1 MKKIFTFILVLMSL
15 AIPSIAMAAAN
26 NVITYTSTT
35 GTTVAVET
43 TGWGVTLISN
53 TYTGGV
59 GTITFSGAITNIA
72 EEAFDGCDNLKSV
85 VLPSTVTSIGKSAFD
100 DCESLM
106 EIQVDA
112 YDPPTVGKNAFRAV
126 PEGCNVYVP
135 CGRVASY
142 KAAAGWKN
150 FDYIQEPPSP
160 YILKL
165 LVKEPERGIAE
176 IVQHNACGTKI
187 KAVSNYGYHFLKWDD
202 SNTDSVRSLTP
213 SHNLTLTASF
223 GKNKYTIT
231 TDLNNAAAGTVSGG
245 KTVEYLDTVN
255 VKADPNFGW
264 RFTNW
269 EDGNTD
275 NPRIVVV
282 ERDSLFKAIFVPK
295 SIVLKTVNQDV
306 CDGSV
311 YVDPY
316 TSVSHTI
323 DSSDPSSLTWKDS
336 VRTATEDI
344 VYTFVINPTV
354 APAMLTL
361 AQLETI
367 GAVPTLVPGTF
378 PNTTASVTA
387 ILNHYKTADTKSLA
401 DVTSASWS
409 MDKVA
414 CGATEHTM
422 VLTVVCGCTTMVETF
437 TFPVVST
444 TETRNVIAEA
454 CESYFWSQTS
464 ETYTTTGVYRDTVP
478 SKAGCDSIYYVL
490 DLKIWQPAYTLVKD
504 TICEGDYYNGV
515 QYFAS
520 TTLSNTLATSH
531 GCDSVVEVK
540 LTVWPKDT
548 ITTSATICYGDTYEW
563 HGASYSTPG
572 TYTFDTLTVHG
583 CNSHRVLNL
592 SVLPEVKDSVIN
604 KTLCEG
610 AGSFTWNGTTYTLP
624 GTYVDT
630 IFTKNASLCDSLV
643 ILNLTILPKVPETF
657 VDTTVCYGETFVWT
671 IDGATYTL
679 TGTQNKSV
687 TLSSVNG
694 CDSVVTLRL
703 VQLPEVVT
711 TPESATICAGETYT
725 WNGAAYTASG
735 TYTMTLA
742 DVNGCDS
749 IATLNLT
756 VLPAN
761 PELVTID
768 TICAGESYVWVDGVS
783 YTVTTS
789 KSITVTGAN
798 GCPQKHVLN
807 LTVLPAVKPTVVK
820 DTICA
825 DSTYLWSVGS
835 NTYSYSVGGTY
846 VDTLQDVNGC
856 DSVVVLE
863 LTQLA
868 PIAETFV
875 DTTVCYG
882 ESFVWTI
889 NGATYTLT
897 GTQNMSVTLSS
908 VNGCDSVVTLRLV
921 ELPEV
926 VTVPESATICAGETY
941 IWNGAAYTLAGTYT
955 MTLADVN
962 GCDSIA
968 TLNLTVL
975 PANPEVVTIDT
986 ICAGE
991 SYVWVDGVSYT
1002 VTTSKSITVTGA
1014 NGCPEKQTLNLTVL
1028 PVIKPTI
1035 QKDTICTGES
1045 YDWTVGSNIY
1055 TYSVGG
1061 TYADTLI
1068 TPQGCDSVVV
1078 LELTQLAPIAETF
1091 VDTTVCYG
1099 ESFVWTI
1106 DGATYT
1112 LTGTQNMS
1120 VTLSSV
1126 NNCDSVVT
1134 LRLVEL
1140 PEVVTVPESATI
1152 CAGETYIWN
1161 GAAYTSAG
1169 THTMTLSDVN
1179 GCDSI
1184 ATLNLSMLPANPVTV
1199 DNATICVGE
1208 TYIWTADGKPYTSAI
1223 DTTITLADVNGCD
1236 SVVNLKLTV
1245 FPAVPESITYDTIC
1259 AGDTLIWQG
1268 NIYTKSVTN
1277 EIVTLT
1283 SVNGCDSVLKLNLHV
1298 LPPVAD
1304 TTEYVTICYADAPY
1318 VWPLNGKA
1326 YMASQLDSTKVPVGT
1341 CERMVYLNL
1350 TVLPEVLPT
1359 LEEVTICAGDTFV
1372 WSANGQKYF
1381 EDKIVTETL
1390 VDVNGCD
1397 SVVKLDLTVLPMI
1410 PVTTNID
1417 TICEG
1422 DAYTWTAN
1430 GEVYTASIDTTITV
1444 PSVNGCD
1451 SVVNLKLT
1459 VWPEIPET
1467 IITATMCYGETYTWP
1482 ENGVTYTKSAT
1493 ASVTYT
1499 TAHGCDSVIT
1509 LNLIMLPKLA
1519 ETHDTVYL
1527 CYGESYTWPAN
1538 GTTYSVGGTYVDTL
1552 LDVNGCD
1559 SVVILNLIA
1568 LPEIPETIITETFCY
1583 GSSYTWPVTGTS
1595 YTTDYMETVY
1605 LTSVHGC
1612 DSVVTLDLTMLP
1624 ANAETVV
1631 NQAICAGDYYEWALT
1646 PGIKYTEAT
1655 DTSVIL
1661 SDVHGCDS
1669 IVRLHVSVHPVDTTW
1684 TVATICAGETF
1695 AWEGATYATNTTITK
1710 VLESAITHCDSVVA
1724 LNLTVLPAID
1734 TTQLYEYICA
1744 GKTTYWRGE
1753 AFNADTTV
1761 YVTEISALGCD
1772 SVVAWNLHVWPAN
1785 LETEVHE
1792 TICAGDSFVW
1802 NVNGQVYY
1810 DAVIASETLQDIH
1823 GCDSVVT
1830 LFLTKTTPVIVEVN
1844 EIACDSLVW
1853 NGMTYTTT
1861 GDYTYTTTGSNGC
1874 DSTTI
1879 LHLTINSSARVSV
1892 PITAC
1897 DAYAWVNTG
1906 ETYTASGIYYDTLTC
1921 LNGCDSIVEL
1931 HLTIN
1936 HSTTSTE
1943 DTTICYGETY
1953 TWHGVVYATDTIV
1966 SDTLLNAV
1974 GCDSIITMHLTILP
1988 EMLQD
1993 SIDLSVCPSAL
2004 PYTWYDQVLNAAGEY
2019 KYREQFAGT
2028 TCDSVEHVLNFVVLP
2043 TDTTIVTDT
2052 LCQGSVYEWNLT
2064 GLKYTETTDTSV
2076 VLSNVNGCDSVV
2088 RLQLYFQEPLETLTY
2103 DTLCAGDTL
2112 TWEGEKYYYST
2123 GAVELIELSK
2133 TYTSVLTGCDSI
2145 VKLNL
2150 TMLAPIDTTWVYD
2163 YVCAG
2168 GSYTKNGVT
2177 YTSDTIIYTTEHSI
2191 ATGCDSI
2198 VAWNFHVRPAVD
2210 TTVVYD
2216 SICIGDTLLWNG
2228 VKYADK
2234 GTYMVTIP
2242 DSYGCDST
2250 VIMHLTINYPVE
2262 AEVTETACDSITWN
2276 GITYTT
2282 SGDYTYVTTGSN
2294 GCDST
2299 TILHLTV
2306 NYSAHTDLYETAC
2319 DSYTWINTGDTYT
2332 ASGIYYDTLTC
2343 VNGCDS
2349 VVALNLTI
2357 NNTTSSILDV
2367 MTCNGESYLWHD
2379 SIYTTSTVDT
2389 VILTNAMGCDS
2400 LAILHLTVMPEMQYD
2415 SISLAVCPSEL
2426 PYAWY
2431 NQVLNDA
2438 GEYKYREQFAGTTC
2452 DSVEHVLNFVVLP
2465 IATSQDTIVA
2475 CDSLVWN
2482 GISYTVGGDYN
2493 FVTTGSNGC
2502 DSIAYL
2508 HLIVNYTT
2516 TSTDSVIICY
2526 GEGYEW
2532 NDSIYTAAGEH
2543 MITLTNAAG
2552 CDSVAYLHL
2561 TIMPE
2566 MLFDSIS
2573 LAVCPSELPY
2583 VWNGQSLTA
2592 TGEYTH
2598 REQFVGFT
2606 CDSIEHVLDF
2616 VVLPIA
2622 TSQDT
2627 IEACDSYTWNDS
2639 IYTVSGDYNFVTT
2652 GSNGCDSVAMLHL
2665 IIHNSVQTDLYVTE
2679 CDSYTWENTGETFTT
2694 SGIYYDMQKTIY
2706 GCDSVIVLNLTINY
2720 STVGTPEEVTI
2731 CYGETYVWNDSIYT
2745 ASGEYEVTL
2754 VNAVGCDSTAY
2765 LHLTI
2770 LPEMEYVYEDT
2781 YVCPMELPYSW
2792 YGQELTTTGE
2802 YRAREQF
2809 SGTACDS
2816 VEHVLNFVVYEMT
2829 LPTTLTSP
2837 RAVCGNPVDV
2847 VEATGEIEAHIMSN
2861 PYYAPYLSLTW
2872 YVNNGGVWEVLTSDI
2887 VTGDMSDVVLK
2898 YVISTVCGDI
2908 ESEEMVIPVEMPN
2921 PENDVEMDN
2930 MTALSKYNGRIF
2942 LFHLQEFETKFGWR
2956 PRPDQVTWYKVV
2968 GAVDVYGEVGDDIV
2982 VGTGHNYNLPDGENI
2997 VGSYYAL
3004 VEQTEVDVNGCTG
3017 VYRTTILTS
3026 GVIGAAPRL
3035 VPNVVRP
3042 DESMTLKNLNPN
3054 QIHEIRVYSTTGELM
3069 ETYTT
3074 EKVSEFILNA
3084 NHTQGYYL
3092 VDVINENEKVTLRY
3106 LVK

>member
-15 AIPSIAMAAAN
+15 AIPSIAMAAAT

-59 GTITFSGAITNIA
+59 GTITFSSAITNIA
-72 EEAFDGCDNLKSV
+72 EEAFDGCDDLKSV

-150 FDYIQEPPSP
+150 FNYIQEPPSP

-165 LVKEPERGIAE
+165 LVKEPERGVAE

-311 YVDPY
+311 YVDSY
-316 TSVSHTI
+316 TGVSHTI

-409 MDKVA
+409 MEKVA

-422 VLTVVCGCTTMVETF
+422 VLTVDCGCTTMVETF

-444 TETRNVIAEA
+444 TETRNETTEA
-454 CESYFWSQTS
+454 CESYFWPQTS
-464 ETYTTTGVYRDTVP
+464 EIYTTTGVYRDTVP
-478 SKAGCDSIYYVL
+478 SKAGGCDSIYYVL
-490 DLKIWQPAYTLVKD
+490 DLKIWQPAYKLVKD

-520 TTLSNTLATSH
+520 TTLSDTLATSH

-563 HGASYSTPG
+563 HGTPYSTPG
-572 TYTFDTLTVHG
+572 TYIFDTLTVHG

-604 KTLCEG
+604 QTLCEG

-703 VQLPEVVT
+703 V
-711 TPESATICAGETYT
+711 
-725 WNGAAYTASG
+725 
-735 TYTMTLA
+735 
-742 DVNGCDS
+742 
-749 IATLNLT
+749 
-756 VLPAN
+756 
-761 PELVTID
+761 
-768 TICAGESYVWVDGVS
+768 
-783 YTVTTS
+783 
-789 KSITVTGAN
+789 
-798 GCPQKHVLN
+798 
-807 LTVLPAVKPTVVK
+807 
-820 DTICA
+820 
-825 DSTYLWSVGS
+825 
-835 NTYSYSVGGTY
+835 
-846 VDTLQDVNGC
+846 
-856 DSVVVLE
+856 
-863 LTQLA
+863 
-868 PIAETFV
+868 
-875 DTTVCYG
+875 
-882 ESFVWTI
+882 
-889 NGATYTLT
+889 
-897 GTQNMSVTLSS
+897 
-908 VNGCDSVVTLRLV
+908 

-941 IWNGAAYTLAGTYT
+941 IWNGAPYTLAGTYSV
-955 MTLADVN
+955 TLQDVN
-962 GCDSIA
+962 GCDS
-968 TLNLTVL
+968 V
-975 PANPEVVTIDT
+975 
-986 ICAGE
+986 
-991 SYVWVDGVSYT
+991 
-1002 VTTSKSITVTGA
+1002 
-1014 NGCPEKQTLNLTVL
+1014 
-1028 PVIKPTI
+1028 
-1035 QKDTICTGES
+1035 
-1045 YDWTVGSNIY
+1045 
-1055 TYSVGG
+1055 
-1061 TYADTLI
+1061 
-1068 TPQGCDSVVV
+1068 
-1078 LELTQLAPIAETF
+1078 
-1091 VDTTVCYG
+1091 
-1099 ESFVWTI
+1099 
-1106 DGATYT
+1106 
-1112 LTGTQNMS
+1112 
-1120 VTLSSV
+1120 
-1126 NNCDSVVT
+1126 
-1134 LRLVEL
+1134 
-1140 PEVVTVPESATI
+1140 
-1152 CAGETYIWN
+1152 
-1161 GAAYTSAG
+1161 
-1169 THTMTLSDVN
+1169 
-1179 GCDSI
+1179 

-1208 TYIWTADGKPYTSAI
+1208 TYIWSADGKPYTSAI
-1223 DTTITLADVNGCD
+1223 DTTITLVDVNGCD

-1298 LPPVAD
+1298 WPAVAD

-1318 VWPLNGKA
+1318 VWPWNGRA
-1326 YMASQLDSTKVPVGT
+1326 YTASQVDSVEVPSGT
-1341 CERMVYLNL
+1341 CERMVYLDL

-1444 PSVNGCD
+1444 LSVNGCD

-1509 LNLIMLPKLA
+1509 LNLTMLPKLA
-1519 ETHDTVYL
+1519 ETRDTVHL

-1538 GTTYSVGGTYVDTL
+1538 GATHVATATDTAIL
-1552 LDVNGCD
+1552 QDIHGCD
-1559 SVVILNLIA
+1559 SVVILEVIA
-1568 LPEIPETIITETFCY
+1568 LPAIPETIIKDTFCY
-1583 GSSYTWPVTGTS
+1583 GSSYTSPVTGTT
-1595 YTTDYMETVY
+1595 YTTDYMETVH

-1631 NQAICAGDYYEWALT
+1631 NQAICAGDYYEWPLT

-1661 SDVHGCDS
+1661 LDVHGCDS

-1734 TTQLYEYICA
+1734 TTQLHEYICA
-1744 GKTTYWRGE
+1744 GKTSYWRGE

-1761 YVTEISALGCD
+1761 YVTETSALGCD

-1792 TICAGDSFVW
+1792 TVCAGDSFVW

-1810 DAVIASETLQDIH
+1810 DAVIVSETLQDIH

-1966 SDTLLNAV
+1966 SDTLVNAA

-2004 PYTWYDQVLNAAGEY
+2004 PYAWYDQVLNAAGEY
-2019 KYREQFAGT
+2019 KYREQFTGT

-2088 RLQLYFQEPLETLTY
+2088 RLQLYFQAPLETLTY

-2168 GSYTKNGVT
+2168 GSYIKNGVK
-2177 YTSDTIIYTTEHSI
+2177 YTSDTILYTTETSVL
-2191 ATGCDSI
+2191 TGCDSI
-2198 VAWNFHVRPAVD
+2198 VAWNFQVRPAVD

-2276 GITYTT
+2276 GVTYTT

-2299 TILHLTV
+2299 TIMHLTV

-2332 ASGIYYDTLTC
+2332 ASGIYYDTLLC

-2367 MTCNGESYLWHD
+2367 MTCNGEPYLWHD

-2389 VILTNAMGCDS
+2389 VILTNAVGCDS
-2400 LAILHLTVMPEMQYD
+2400 LAILHLTIMPKMQYD
-2415 SISLAVCPSEL
+2415 STSLSVCPSEL

-2431 NQVLNDA
+2431 DQVLNDA

-2482 GISYTVGGDYN
+2482 GITYTTGGDYSYT
-2493 FVTTGSNGC
+2493 TTGSNGC

-2665 IIHNSVQTDLYVTE
+2665 IIHNSVQTELYVTE

-2720 STVGTPEEVTI
+2720 STEGTPEEVTI

-2745 ASGEYEVTL
+2745 ASGEYEAHL

-2770 LPEMEYVYEDT
+2770 LPEMEYVSEDT

>member
-43 TGWGVTLISN
+43 TGWGVTMISH

-59 GTITFSGAITNIA
+59 GTIRFNGDITNIA

-112 YDPPTVGKNAFRAV
+112 YYPPTVGKNAFRAV

-150 FDYIQEPPSP
+150 FNYIQEPPSP

-165 LVKEPERGIAE
+165 LVKEPERGVAE

-306 CDGSV
+306 CDGGV
-311 YVDPY
+311 YFDTY
-316 TSVSHTI
+316 TGVSHTI

-367 GAVPTLVPGTF
+367 GAIPTLVPGMF

-409 MDKVA
+409 MEKVA

-444 TETRNVIAEA
+444 TETRNETKEA
-454 CESYFWSQTS
+454 CESYFWPQTS

-563 HGASYSTPG
+563 HGASYSIPG

-610 AGSFTWNGTTYTLP
+610 AGSFIWNGTTYTLP

-630 IFTKNASLCDSLV
+630 IFTKNASLCDSLI
-643 ILNLTILPKVPETF
+643 ILNLTILPKVVGTPEKVTICF
-657 VDTTVCYGETFVWT
+657 GETYEWNGT
-671 IDGATYTL
+671 TYTATGVYPVTL
-679 TGTQNKSV
+679 TGS
-687 TLSSVNG
+687 NG
-694 CDSVVTLRL
+694 CDSTATLDL
-703 VQLPEVVT
+703 TVLPEVVT
-711 TPESATICAGETYT
+711 VPENATICAGETYIWHGT
-725 WNGAAYTASG
+725 AYTASG
-735 TYTMTLA
+735 TYTMTL
-742 DVNGCDS
+742 S
-749 IATLNLT
+749 
-756 VLPAN
+756 
-761 PELVTID
+761 
-768 TICAGESYVWVDGVS
+768 
-783 YTVTTS
+783 
-789 KSITVTGAN
+789 
-798 GCPQKHVLN
+798 
-807 LTVLPAVKPTVVK
+807 
-820 DTICA
+820 
-825 DSTYLWSVGS
+825 
-835 NTYSYSVGGTY
+835 
-846 VDTLQDVNGC
+846 
-856 DSVVVLE
+856 
-863 LTQLA
+863 
-868 PIAETFV
+868 
-875 DTTVCYG
+875 
-882 ESFVWTI
+882 
-889 NGATYTLT
+889 
-897 GTQNMSVTLSS
+897 
-908 VNGCDSVVTLRLV
+908 
-921 ELPEV
+921 
-926 VTVPESATICAGETY
+926 
-941 IWNGAAYTLAGTYT
+941 
-955 MTLADVN
+955 DVN

-1106 DGATYT
+1106 NGATYT

-1126 NNCDSVVT
+1126 NGCDSVVT
-1134 LRLVEL
+1134 LRLVQL

-1152 CAGETYIWN
+1152 CAGETYTWN

-1169 THTMTLSDVN
+1169 TYTMTLSDVN
-1179 GCDSI
+1179 GCDSV

-1493 ASVTYT
+1493 ASVTHT

-1538 GTTYSVGGTYVDTL
+1538 GTTYSVGGTYVETL

-1595 YTTDYMETVY
+1595 YTTDYMETVH

-1624 ANAETVV
+1624 ANVETVV
-1631 NQAICAGDYYEWALT
+1631 NQAICAGDYYEWELT

-1669 IVRLHVSVHPVDTTW
+1669 IVRLQLSVYPVDTTW

-1744 GKTTYWRGE
+1744 GETTYLRGE

-1761 YVTEISALGCD
+1761 YVTETSALGCD

-1810 DAVIASETLQDIH
+1810 NAVIASETLKDIH
-1823 GCDSVVT
+1823 DCDSVVT

-1892 PITAC
+1892 PIIAC

-1921 LNGCDSIVEL
+1921 LNSCDSIVEL

-1943 DTTICYGETY
+1943 DTTICYGESY

-1966 SDTLLNAV
+1966 SDTLVNAV

-2004 PYTWYDQVLNAAGEY
+2004 PYAWYDQVLNVAGEY

-2052 LCQGSVYEWNLT
+2052 LCKGSIYEWNLT

-2112 TWEGEKYYYST
+2112 TWEGEKYYYSS

-2133 TYTSVLTGCDSI
+2133 TYTSALTGCDSI

-2177 YTSDTIIYTTEHSI
+2177 YTSDTIIYTTEHSL

-2216 SICIGDTLLWNG
+2216 SICIGDTLVWNG

-2276 GITYTT
+2276 GVTYTS

-2332 ASGIYYDTLTC
+2332 ASGIYYDTLLC

-2357 NNTTSSILDV
+2357 NNTTSSIVDV
-2367 MTCNGESYLWHD
+2367 MTCNGEPYLWHD

-2415 SISLAVCPSEL
+2415 SISLAVCPSAL
-2426 PYAWY
+2426 PYTWY
-2431 NQVLNDA
+2431 DQVLNDA

-2482 GISYTVGGDYN
+2482 GITYTAGGDYSYT
-2493 FVTTGSNGC
+2493 TTGSNGC

-2526 GEGYEW
+2526 GEGYTW
-2532 NDSIYTAAGEH
+2532 NDSTYTAAGEH
-2543 MITLTNAAG
+2543 MITLTNSTG

-2694 SGIYYDMQKTIY
+2694 SGVYYDMQKTVH

-2809 SGTACDS
+2809 TGTSCDS

-2921 PENDVEMDN
+2921 PENDVKMDN
-2930 MTALSKYNGRIF
+2930 MDALSKYNGRIF
-2942 LFHLQEFETKFGWR
+2942 LFHLQSFETKFGWR

-2968 GAVDVYGEVGDDIV
+2968 GEVDIYGELGDDIV

>member
-1 MKKIFTFILVLMSL
+1 MKKIFTFVLVLMAL
-15 AIPSIAMAAAN
+15 VIPSVAMAAAT

-43 TGWGVTLISN
+43 TGWTGVTFISN

-72 EEAFDGCDNLKSV
+72 EEAFDGRDDLKSI
-85 VLPSTVTSIGKSAFD
+85 VLPSSVTSIGRSAFD

-112 YDPPTVGKNAFRAV
+112 YYPPTVGKNAFRAV

-142 KAAAGWKN
+142 QAAAGWKN

-165 LVKEPERGIAE
+165 LVKEPERGVAE
-176 IVQHNACGTKI
+176 IVQHNACGTEI
-187 KAVSNYGYHFLKWDD
+187 KASSNYGYHFLKWDD
-202 SNTDSVRSLTP
+202 NNTDSVRSLTP
-213 SHNLTLTASF
+213 SYNLTLTASF
-223 GKNKYTIT
+223 GKNTYTIT
-231 TDLNNAAAGTVSGG
+231 TDLNNPGAGTVSGG
-245 KTVEYLDTVN
+245 QTVEYLDTVTVSAN
-255 VKADPNFGW
+255 ANFGW
-264 RFTNW
+264 KFAHW

-275 NPRIVVV
+275 NPRTVVV

-295 SIVLKTVNQDV
+295 SIVLKTVNQDW

-316 TSVSHTI
+316 TSVSHPI
-323 DSSDPSSLTWKDS
+323 DSSDPSSLTWQDS

-387 ILNHYKTADTKSLA
+387 ILNHYKTADTKSLD

-409 MDKVA
+409 MEKVA

-422 VLTVVCGCTTMVETF
+422 VLTVVCGCATMVETF

-454 CESYFWSQTS
+454 CESYFWPQTS

-563 HGASYSTPG
+563 HGTSYSTTG

-610 AGSFTWNGTTYTLP
+610 EGSFIWNGTTYTLP

-643 ILNLTILPKVPETF
+643 ILNLTILPKLPETF
-657 VDTTVCYGETFVWT
+657 VDTTVCHGESFVWT

-687 TLSSVNG
+687 
-694 CDSVVTLRL
+694 
-703 VQLPEVVT
+703 
-711 TPESATICAGETYT
+711 
-725 WNGAAYTASG
+725 
-735 TYTMTLA
+735 
-742 DVNGCDS
+742 
-749 IATLNLT
+749 
-756 VLPAN
+756 
-761 PELVTID
+761 
-768 TICAGESYVWVDGVS
+768 
-783 YTVTTS
+783 
-789 KSITVTGAN
+789 
-798 GCPQKHVLN
+798 H
-807 LTVLPAVKPTVVK
+807 
-820 DTICA
+820 
-825 DSTYLWSVGS
+825 
-835 NTYSYSVGGTY
+835 
-846 VDTLQDVNGC
+846 
-856 DSVVVLE
+856 
-863 LTQLA
+863 
-868 PIAETFV
+868 
-875 DTTVCYG
+875 
-882 ESFVWTI
+882 
-889 NGATYTLT
+889 
-897 GTQNMSVTLSS
+897 LSS

-941 IWNGAAYTLAGTYT
+941 IWNGAPYTASDTYNV
-955 MTLADVN
+955 TLSDVN
-962 GCDSIA
+962 GCDSVA

-975 PANPEVVTIDT
+975 PAVADSIANVT

-991 SYVWVDGVSYT
+991 SYLWVDGNSYT
-1002 VTTSKSITVTGA
+1002 GTTMGKVTTLPDA
-1014 NGCPEKQTLNLTVL
+1014 NGCPQKHVLNLTVL
-1028 PVIKPTI
+1028 PTVKPTVV
-1035 QKDTICTGES
+1035 KDTICADST
-1045 YDWTVGSNIY
+1045 YLWIVGSNAY
-1055 TYSVGG
+1055 SYSVGG
-1061 TYADTLI
+1061 TYVDTL
-1068 TPQGCDSVVV
+1068 QDVNGCDSVVV

-1091 VDTTVCYG
+1091 VDDTVCYG
-1099 ESFVWTI
+1099 ETYTWTI
-1106 DGATYT
+1106 NGTTYT
-1112 LTGTQNMS
+1112 LTGTQNKS
-1120 VTLSSV
+1120 VHLPSV
-1126 NNCDSVVT
+1126 NGCDSVVT

-1152 CAGETYIWN
+1152 CTGETYIWH
-1161 GAAYTSAG
+1161 GDTCTASG
-1169 THTMTLSDVN
+1169 TYNVTLADVN
-1179 GCDSI
+1179 GCDSV
-1184 ATLNLSMLPANPVTV
+1184 ATLNLSVLPANPLTV

-1208 TYIWTADGKPYTSAI
+1208 TYIWSADGKPYTSAI

-1245 FPAVPESITYDTIC
+1245 FPAVPESITSDTIC

-1277 EIVTLT
+1277 ETVHLT
-1283 SVNGCDSVLKLNLHV
+1283 SVNGCDSVVKLNLHV

-1326 YMASQLDSTKVPVGT
+1326 YMASQVDSVEVPAGT
-1341 CERMVYLNL
+1341 CKRMVYLDL

-1381 EDKIVTETL
+1381 EGKIVTDTL
-1390 VDVNGCD
+1390 QDVNGCD

-1430 GEVYTASIDTTITV
+1430 GEVYTASIDTTITLT
-1444 PSVNGCD
+1444 SINGCD

-1467 IITATMCYGETYTWP
+1467 IITDTMCYGETYTWS
-1482 ENGVTYTKSAT
+1482 ENGFTYNKSAT
-1493 ASVTYT
+1493 ASVTYK

-1509 LNLIMLPKLA
+1509 LNLTMLPKLA
-1519 ETHDTVYL
+1519 ETRDTVHL
-1527 CYGESYTWPAN
+1527 CYGENYIWPAN
-1538 GTTYSVGGTYVDTL
+1538 GATYGATATDTAIL
-1552 LDVNGCD
+1552 QDIHGCD
-1559 SVVILNLIA
+1559 SVVILEVIA
-1568 LPEIPETIITETFCY
+1568 LPAIPETIIKDTFCH
-1583 GSSYTWPVTGTS
+1583 GESYTWPVTGTT
-1595 YTTDYMETVY
+1595 YTTDYIETVH

-1631 NQAICAGDYYEWALT
+1631 NYTICAGDYYEWGLT

-1669 IVRLHVSVHPVDTTW
+1669 IVRLQLSVYPVDTTW

-1695 AWEGATYATNTTITK
+1695 AWEGATYSTTTNTTK
-1710 VLESAITHCDSVVA
+1710 VLQTAITHCDSVVA

-1734 TTQLYEYICA
+1734 TTQLYEDICA

-1761 YVTEISALGCD
+1761 YVTETSVQGCD

-1792 TICAGDSFVW
+1792 TVCAGDSFVW
-1802 NVNGQVYY
+1802 NVNGEVYY
-1810 DAVIASETLQDIH
+1810 HAVTASETLQDIH

-1830 LFLTKTTPVIVEVN
+1830 LFLTKTTPVFVEVN

-1853 NGMTYTTT
+1853 NGNTYDTT

-1879 LHLTINSSARVSV
+1879 MHLTINSSARVSV

-1897 DAYAWVNTG
+1897 DTYTWAGNI
-1906 ETYTASGIYYDTLTC
+1906 YTASGIYYDTLQC
-1921 LNGCDSIVEL
+1921 MNGCDSIVEL

-1936 HSTTSTE
+1936 HSTQSTE

-1953 TWHGVVYATDTIV
+1953 TWHGIVYATDTIV
-1966 SDTLLNAV
+1966 TDTLVNAV
-1974 GCDSIITMHLTILP
+1974 GCDSIVTMHLTILP
-1988 EMLQD
+1988 EMWQE
-1993 SIDLSVCPSAL
+1993 SKDLSVCPSEL
-2004 PYTWYDQVLNAAGEY
+2004 PYSWYGQALTTTGEY
-2019 KYREQFAGT
+2019 RAREQFSGT
-2028 TCDSVEHVLNFVVLP
+2028 ACDSVEHVLNFVVLP

-2052 LCQGSVYEWNLT
+2052 LCKGGVYEWNLT

-2150 TMLAPIDTTWVYD
+2150 TMLAPLDTTWVYD

-2168 GSYTKNGVT
+2168 GSYIKNGVK
-2177 YTSDTIIYTTEHSI
+2177 YTSDTILYTTETSVL
-2191 ATGCDSI
+2191 TGCDSI

-2216 SICIGDTLLWNG
+2216 SICIGDTLVWNG

-2234 GTYMVTIP
+2234 GTYMATIP

-2276 GITYTT
+2276 GVTYTT
-2282 SGDYTYVTTGSN
+2282 SGNYSYVTPGSN

-2306 NYSAHTDLYETAC
+2306 NYSAHTDIYETAC
-2319 DSYTWINTGDTYT
+2319 DSYKWINTDDTYT

-2357 NNTTSSILDV
+2357 NNTTSSIQDV
-2367 MTCNGESYLWHD
+2367 MTCNGEPYLWHD

-2389 VILTNAMGCDS
+2389 VILTNAVGCDS
-2400 LAILHLTVMPEMQYD
+2400 LAILHLTIMPKMQYD
-2415 SISLAVCPSEL
+2415 SISLPVCPSEL
-2426 PYAWY
+2426 PYTWY
-2431 NQVLNDA
+2431 DQVLNDA

-2475 CDSLVWN
+2475 CDSYMWN
-2482 GISYTVGGDYN
+2482 DSIYTVSGDYSYT
-2493 FVTTGSNGC
+2493 TTGSNGC

-2516 TSTDSVIICY
+2516 TSTDSVTICY
-2526 GEGYEW
+2526 GEVYTW
-2532 NDSIYTAAGEH
+2532 NDSTYAVAGEH

-2561 TIMPE
+2561 TIMPK
-2566 MLFDSIS
+2566 MQYDSIS
-2573 LAVCPSELPY
+2573 LPVCPSELPY
-2583 VWNGQSLTA
+2583 VWYGQSLTA
-2592 TGEYTH
+2592 TGEYTY
-2598 REQFVGFT
+2598 REPFAGFT

-2627 IEACDSYTWNDS
+2627 IEACDSYIWNDS
-2639 IYTVSGDYNFVTT
+2639 IYTVSGDYSFVTT

-2665 IIHNSVQTDLYVTE
+2665 IVHNSVQTDLYVTE

-2694 SGIYYDMQKTIY
+2694 SGVYYDMQKTIY

-2792 YGQELTTTGE
+2792 YGQALTTTGE

-2837 RAVCGNPVDV
+2837 RAVCGNPVNVD
-2847 VEATGEIEAHIMSN
+2847 EANAEIEAYITSN
-2861 PYYAPYLSLTW
+2861 PYYAPYFSLIW
-2872 YVNNGGVWEVLTSDI
+2872 YVNNDGVWEVLTTDI

-2908 ESEEMVIPVEMPN
+2908 ESEEMVIPVEMPT
-2921 PENDVEMDN
+2921 PENDVKMDN
-2930 MTALSKYNGRIF
+2930 MDAVSKYNGRIF
-2942 LFHLQEFETKFGWR
+2942 LFHLQAFETKFGWR

-2968 GAVDVYGEVGDDIV
+2968 GEVDIYGELGDDIV
-2982 VGTGHNYNLPDGENI
+2982 VGTGHSYNLPDGENI

-3004 VEQTEVDVNGCTG
+3004 VEQTEVDVDGCTG

-3035 VPNVVRP
+3035 VPNVVRA
-3042 DESMTLKNLNPN
+3042 DESMILKNLNPN

>member
-35 GTTVAVET
+35 GKKVEVPT
-43 TGWGVTLISN
+43 SGWTGVTLISN

-59 GTITFSGAITNIA
+59 GTITFSGTITNIA
-72 EEAFDGCDNLKSV
+72 EEAFDGCDTLKSI
-85 VLPSTVTSIGKSAFD
+85 VLPSSVTSIGRSAFD

-112 YDPPTVGKNAFRAV
+112 YFPPTVGKNAFRAV

-135 CGRVASY
+135 CGRVADY

-150 FDYIQEPPSP
+150 FDYIQEAPSP

-165 LVKEPERGIAE
+165 LVKEPERGVAE
-176 IVQHNACGTKI
+176 IVQHNACGTEI
-187 KAVSNYGYHFLKWDD
+187 KASSNYGYHFLKWDD
-202 SNTDSVRSLTP
+202 NNTDSVRSLTP
-213 SHNLTLTASF
+213 SYNLTLTASF

-231 TDLNNAAAGTVSGG
+231 TDLNNPGAGTVSGG
-245 KTVEYLDTVN
+245 QTVEYLDTVTL
-255 VKADPNFGW
+255 KADPNFGW

-282 ERDSLFKAIFVPK
+282 ERDLLFKAIFVPK
-295 SIVLKTVNQDV
+295 NIVLKTVNQDV
-306 CDGSV
+306 CDGGE
-311 YVDPY
+311 YLDTY
-316 TSVSHTI
+316 TGVLHTI
-323 DSSDPSSLTWKDS
+323 DSSDPSSLTWQDS

-361 AQLETI
+361 AQLKTI

-422 VLTVVCGCTTMVETF
+422 VLTVVCGCATMVETF

-444 TETRNVIAEA
+444 TETRNETTEA
-454 CESYFWSQTS
+454 CESYFWPQTS

-504 TICEGDYYNGV
+504 TICEGDYYNDV

-563 HGASYSTPG
+563 HGASYSTTG

-610 AGSFTWNGTTYTLP
+610 EGSFTWNGTTYTLP

-657 VDTTVCYGETFVWT
+657 VDTTVCYGESFVWT

-679 TGTQNKSV
+679 SGTKNKSV

-703 VQLPEVVT
+703 VELPEVATV
-711 TPESATICAGETYT
+711 PESATICAGETYI
-725 WNGAAYTASG
+725 WNGAAYTASS
-735 TYTMTLA
+735 TYNVTLA

-756 VLPAN
+756 VLPAVADSIAN
-761 PELVTID
+761 V
-768 TICAGESYVWVDGVS
+768 TICAGESYLWVDGNS
-783 YTVTTS
+783 YTVTTMG
-789 KSITVTGAN
+789 KVTTLPDAN

-825 DSTYLWSVGS
+825 DSTYLWFVGS

-846 VDTLQDVNGC
+846 ADTLQDVNGC

-875 DTTVCYG
+875 DDTVCYG
-882 ESFVWTI
+882 ETYTWII
-889 NGATYTLT
+889 NGTTYTLT
-897 GTQNMSVTLSS
+897 GTQEMSVTLSS

-926 VTVPESATICAGETY
+926 VTTPESATICTGETY
-941 IWNGAAYTLAGTYT
+941 TWNGAAYTSTGTYT
-955 MTLADVN
+955 MTLSDVN
-962 GCDSIA
+962 GCDSVA

-1035 QKDTICTGES
+1035 QKDTICAGEP
-1045 YDWTVGSNIY
+1045 YVWTVGSHTY

-1106 DGATYT
+1106 NGATYT

-1120 VTLSSV
+1120 VTLNSV

-1152 CAGETYIWN
+1152 CTGETYTWN
-1161 GAAYTSAG
+1161 GTAYATSG
-1169 THTMTLSDVN
+1169 TYTVTLSDVN
-1179 GCDSI
+1179 GCDSV
-1184 ATLNLSMLPANPVTV
+1184 ATLNLTVLPANPVTV

-1223 DTTITLADVNGCD
+1223 DTTITLVDVNGCD

-1268 NIYTKSVTN
+1268 KIYTKSVTN
-1277 EIVTLT
+1277 ETVTLT

-1304 TTEYVTICYADAPY
+1304 TTEYMTICHGDIY
-1318 VWPLNGKA
+1318 VWPLNSKA
-1326 YMASQLDSTKVPVGT
+1326 YTTSQIDSVKELTAQG
-1341 CERMVYLNL
+1341 CERIVYLDL

-1397 SVVKLDLTVLPMI
+1397 SVVKLDLTVLPII
-1410 PVTTNID
+1410 PITTTID
-1417 TICEG
+1417 TICAG
-1422 DAYTWTAN
+1422 DAYTWAAN
-1430 GEVYTASIDTTITV
+1430 GEVYTSSIDTTITLT
-1444 PSVNGCD
+1444 SINGCD

-1459 VWPEIPET
+1459 ILPEISET
-1467 IITATMCYGETYTWP
+1467 IITETTCYGETYTWP

-1493 ASVTYT
+1493 ASVKYI

-1509 LNLIMLPKLA
+1509 LNLTVLPKLA
-1519 ETHDTVYL
+1519 ETRDTVYL
-1527 CYGESYTWPAN
+1527 CYGESYTWPEN
-1538 GTTYSVGGTYVDTL
+1538 GLTYTTAATDTAVL
-1552 LDVNGCD
+1552 RDLNGCD
-1559 SVVILNLIA
+1559 SVIILTLIA
-1568 LPEIPETIITETFCY
+1568 LPEIPETIIKETFCY
-1583 GSSYTWPVTGTS
+1583 GESYTWPVTGTT
-1595 YTTDYMETVY
+1595 YTTDYLESVT
-1605 LTSVHGC
+1605 LTSVKGC
-1612 DSVVTLDLTMLP
+1612 DSIVTLDLTMLP
-1624 ANAETVV
+1624 AIAETVEK
-1631 NQAICAGDYYEWALT
+1631 D
-1646 PGIKYTEAT
+1646 
-1655 DTSVIL
+1655 
-1661 SDVHGCDS
+1661 
-1669 IVRLHVSVHPVDTTW
+1669 
-1684 TVATICAGETF
+1684 
-1695 AWEGATYATNTTITK
+1695 
-1710 VLESAITHCDSVVA
+1710 
-1724 LNLTVLPAID
+1724 
-1734 TTQLYEYICA
+1734 
-1744 GKTTYWRGE
+1744 
-1753 AFNADTTV
+1753 
-1761 YVTEISALGCD
+1761 
-1772 SVVAWNLHVWPAN
+1772 
-1785 LETEVHE
+1785 
-1792 TICAGDSFVW
+1792 TICAGD
-1802 NVNGQVYY
+1802 VYTW
-1810 DAVIASETLQDIH
+1810 DL
-1823 GCDSVVT
+1823 
-1830 LFLTKTTPVIVEVN
+1830 
-1844 EIACDSLVW
+1844 
-1853 NGMTYTTT
+1853 T
-1861 GDYTYTTTGSNGC
+1861 GDRFTT
-1874 DSTTI
+1874 
-1879 LHLTINSSARVSV
+1879 
-1892 PITAC
+1892 
-1897 DAYAWVNTG
+1897 
-1906 ETYTASGIYYDTLTC
+1906 
-1921 LNGCDSIVEL
+1921 
-1931 HLTIN
+1931 
-1936 HSTTSTE
+1936 
-1943 DTTICYGETY
+1943 
-1953 TWHGVVYATDTIV
+1953 
-1966 SDTLLNAV
+1966 
-1974 GCDSIITMHLTILP
+1974 
-1988 EMLQD
+1988 
-1993 SIDLSVCPSAL
+1993 
-2004 PYTWYDQVLNAAGEY
+2004 
-2019 KYREQFAGT
+2019 
-2028 TCDSVEHVLNFVVLP
+2028 
-2043 TDTTIVTDT
+2043 
-2052 LCQGSVYEWNLT
+2052 
-2064 GLKYTETTDTSV
+2064 TTDTSV
-2076 VLSNVNGCDSVV
+2076 VLTSVNGCDSIVA
-2088 RLQLYFQEPLETLTY
+2088 LQLYVRSV
-2103 DTLCAGDTL
+2103 DTTWTKATICAGDTL
-2112 TWEGEKYYYST
+2112 TWEGEKFYYT
-2123 GAVELIELSK
+2123 AGDTKIIDLSK
-2133 TYTSVLTGCDSI
+2133 SYTSFLTNCDS
-2145 VKLNL
+2145 VVQLNL
-2150 TMLAPIDTTWVYD
+2150 TILAPIDTTWVYD
-2163 YVCAG
+2163 YICSG
-2168 GSYTKNGVT
+2168 ESFIKNGV
-2177 YTSDTIIYTTEHSI
+2177 SFNADTTLYTTKTSI
-2191 ATGCDSI
+2191 NGCDSVI
-2198 VAWNFHVRPAVD
+2198 AWNLHVWPAVD

-2216 SICIGDTLLWNG
+2216 SICIGDTLSWHGNN
-2228 VKYADK
+2228 YAEP
-2234 GTYMVTIP
+2234 GTYQATIQ
-2242 DSYGCDST
+2242 DIHGCDST
-2250 VIMHLTINYPVE
+2250 VIMHLNVNYPVTVE
-2262 AEVTETACDSITWN
+2262 LSDTVCDSITWN
-2276 GITYTT
+2276 GALYTAT
-2282 SGDYTYVTTGSN
+2282 GDYSFTTTGSN

-2306 NYSAHTDLYETAC
+2306 NYSAHTDLFESAC

-2332 ASGIYYDTLTC
+2332 ASGIYYKTLTC

-2389 VILTNAMGCDS
+2389 VILTNAVGCDS
-2400 LAILHLTVMPEMQYD
+2400 LAILHLTIMPKMQYD

-2431 NQVLNDA
+2431 GQTLTAA
-2438 GEYKYREQFAGTTC
+2438 GEYKHREQFASFAC

-2465 IATSQDTIVA
+2465 TTTSHDTIVT
-2475 CDSLVWN
+2475 CDSLTWN
-2482 GISYTVGGDYN
+2482 GITYTISGDYC
-2493 FVTTGSNGC
+2493 FTTTGSNGC
-2502 DSIAYL
+2502 DSVANL

-2516 TSTDSVIICY
+2516 TSLDSMTICY
-2526 GEGYEW
+2526 GDTYTW
-2532 NDSIYTAAGEH
+2532 NDSIYDATGEYVH
-2543 MITLTNAAG
+2543 ILTNAAG
-2552 CDSVAYLHL
+2552 CDSIATLHL
-2561 TIMPE
+2561 TILPE
-2566 MLFDSIS
+2566 MLQDSTNVI
-2573 LAVCPSELPY
+2573 VCPSELPY
-2583 VWNGQSLTA
+2583 LWNGQELITS
-2592 TGEYTH
+2592 GEYKH
-2598 REQFVGFT
+2598 REQFASFA
-2606 CDSIEHVLDF
+2606 CDSIEHVLNLE
-2616 VVLPIA
+2616 VLPIV
-2622 TSQDT
+2622 TSHDT
-2627 IEACDSYTWNDS
+2627 IVTCDNLTWNG
-2639 IYTVSGDYNFVTT
+2639 ITYTASGDYTFTTT
-2652 GSNGCDSVAMLHL
+2652 GSNGCDSVANLHL
-2665 IIHNSVQTDLYVTE
+2665 IVHNSALTNLYETA
-2679 CDSYTWENTGETFTT
+2679 CDSFVWENTGETYLT
-2694 SGIYYDMQKTIY
+2694 SGAYYDTLTTVN
-2706 GCDSVIVLNLTINY
+2706 GCDSVVVLNLTVNF
-2720 STVGTPEEVTI
+2720 STVGLPEVVTL
-2731 CYGETYVWNDSIYT
+2731 CYGETYDWNGVTYDQ
-2745 ASGEYEVTL
+2745 SGEYAVTL
-2754 VNAVGCDSTAY
+2754 TNAAGCDSTAY

-2770 LPEMEYVYEDT
+2770 LPEMEYDYQDI
-2781 YVCPMELPYSW
+2781 YACPSELPYRW
-2792 YGQELTTTGE
+2792 YGHALTVSGE
-2802 YRAREQF
+2802 YRVREQF
-2809 SGTACDS
+2809 AGTSCDS
-2816 VEHVLNFVVYEMT
+2816 VEHVLNFVVYDMS
-2829 LPTTLTSP
+2829 LPTTVTTP
-2837 RAVCGNPVDV
+2837 IAVCGNSVDV
-2847 VEATGEIEAHIMSN
+2847 TIPTAEIEAYIASIAD
-2861 PYYAPYLSLTW
+2861 YAPAATVTW
-2872 YVNNGGVWEVLTSDI
+2872 FVNKSGIWEALTSEI
-2887 VTGDMSDVVLK
+2887 VTGNMNEIVLK
-2898 YVISTVCGDI
+2898 YVISTTCGDL
-2908 ESEEMVIPVEMPN
+2908 ESEVMIAPVEMPT
-2921 PENDVEMDN
+2921 PENDLEMDN
-2930 MTALSKYNGRIF
+2930 MEVLSKYNNRIF
-2942 LFHLQEFETKFGWR
+2942 LFHLKAFETKFGWR
-2956 PRPDQVTWYKVV
+2956 PRPEQVTWFKVV
-2968 GAVDVYGEVGDDIV
+2968 GEVDVYGEFGDDEV
-2982 VGTGHNYNLPDGENI
+2982 VGTGHSYNLPDGENI

-3004 VEQTEVDVNGCTG
+3004 IEQTEVDLDGCTG
-3017 VYRTTILTS
+3017 IYRTQIVTSNIL
-3026 GVIGAAPRL
+3026 GVAPRL
-3035 VPNVVRP
+3035 VPNVVHP
-3042 DESMTLKNLNPN
+3042 SEAMTLQNLDPN
-3054 QIHEIRVYSTTGELM
+3054 AINEIRVYSTTGELIAI
-3069 ETYTT
+3069 YTA
-3074 EKVSEFILNA
+3074 EKVNQFILQA

-3092 VDVINENEKVTLRY
+3092 VDVINENEKITLRY

>member
-15 AIPSIAMAAAN
+15 AIPSIAMAAAT

-35 GTTVAVET
+35 GTKVAVET
-43 TGWGVTLISN
+43 TGWGVTLISH

-112 YDPPTVGKNAFRAV
+112 YYPPTVGKNAFRAV

-142 KAAAGWKN
+142 QAAPGWEN
-150 FDYIQEPPSP
+150 FKYIQEPLSP

-165 LVKEPERGIAE
+165 LVKEPERGVTK
-176 IVQHNACGTKI
+176 IVQHNACGTEI

-231 TDLNNAAAGTVSGG
+231 TDLNNPGAGTVSGG
-245 KTVEYLDTVN
+245 KTVEYLDTVTL
-255 VKADPNFGW
+255 KADPNFGW

-311 YVDPY
+311 YVDSY
-316 TSVSHTI
+316 TGVSHTI

-367 GAVPTLVPGTF
+367 DAVPTLVPGTF

-387 ILNHYKTADTKSLA
+387 ILNHYKTFDTKSLA

-454 CESYFWSQTS
+454 CESYFWPQTS

-520 TTLSNTLATSH
+520 TKLSNTLATSH

-563 HGASYSTPG
+563 HGASYSTTG

-610 AGSFTWNGTTYTLP
+610 AGSFIWNGTTYTLP

-643 ILNLTILPKVPETF
+643 ILNLTILPKVVGTPEKVTICF
-657 VDTTVCYGETFVWT
+657 GETYEWNGT
-671 IDGATYTL
+671 TYTATGAYPVTL
-679 TGTQNKSV
+679 TGS
-687 TLSSVNG
+687 NG
-694 CDSVVTLRL
+694 CDSTATLDL
-703 VQLPEVVT
+703 TVLPEVVT
-711 TPESATICAGETYT
+711 VPENATICAGETYIWHGT
-725 WNGAAYTASG
+725 AYTASG
-735 TYTMTLA
+735 TYTMTL
-742 DVNGCDS
+742 S
-749 IATLNLT
+749 
-756 VLPAN
+756 
-761 PELVTID
+761 
-768 TICAGESYVWVDGVS
+768 
-783 YTVTTS
+783 
-789 KSITVTGAN
+789 
-798 GCPQKHVLN
+798 
-807 LTVLPAVKPTVVK
+807 
-820 DTICA
+820 
-825 DSTYLWSVGS
+825 
-835 NTYSYSVGGTY
+835 
-846 VDTLQDVNGC
+846 
-856 DSVVVLE
+856 
-863 LTQLA
+863 
-868 PIAETFV
+868 
-875 DTTVCYG
+875 
-882 ESFVWTI
+882 
-889 NGATYTLT
+889 
-897 GTQNMSVTLSS
+897 
-908 VNGCDSVVTLRLV
+908 
-921 ELPEV
+921 
-926 VTVPESATICAGETY
+926 
-941 IWNGAAYTLAGTYT
+941 
-955 MTLADVN
+955 DVN

-1028 PVIKPTI
+1028 PAIKPTI
-1035 QKDTICTGES
+1035 QKDTICADST
-1045 YDWTVGSNIY
+1045 YLWFVGSNTY
-1055 TYSVGG
+1055 SYSVGG
-1061 TYADTLI
+1061 TYVETLI

-1112 LTGTQNMS
+1112 LPGNTHKS
-1120 VTLSSV
+1120 VHLSSV
-1126 NNCDSVVT
+1126 NGCDSVVT

-1161 GAAYTSAG
+1161 GAAYTLAG
-1169 THTMTLSDVN
+1169 TYTMTLSDVN
-1179 GCDSI
+1179 GCDSV

-1223 DTTITLADVNGCD
+1223 DTTITLVDVNGCD

-1538 GTTYSVGGTYVDTL
+1538 GTTYSVGGTYVETL

-1595 YTTDYMETVY
+1595 YTTDYMETVH

-1624 ANAETVV
+1624 ANVETVV
-1631 NQAICAGDYYEWALT
+1631 NQAICAGDYYEWELT

-1669 IVRLHVSVHPVDTTW
+1669 IVRLQLSVYPVDTTW

-1744 GKTTYWRGE
+1744 GETTYWRGE

-1761 YVTEISALGCD
+1761 YVTETSALGCD

-1810 DAVIASETLQDIH
+1810 NAVIASETLKDIH
-1823 GCDSVVT
+1823 DCDSVVT

-1853 NGMTYTTT
+1853 NGMTYITT

-1892 PITAC
+1892 PIIAC

-1943 DTTICYGETY
+1943 DTTICYGESY

-1966 SDTLLNAV
+1966 SDTLVNAA

-2004 PYTWYDQVLNAAGEY
+2004 PYAWYDQVLNAAGEY
-2019 KYREQFAGT
+2019 KYREQFTGT
-2028 TCDSVEHVLNFVVLP
+2028 TCDSVEHVLNFMIWP

-2052 LCQGSVYEWNLT
+2052 LCKGSIYEWNLT

-2168 GSYTKNGVT
+2168 GSYTKNAVT

-2198 VAWNFHVRPAVD
+2198 VAWNFQVRPAVD

-2216 SICIGDTLLWNG
+2216 SICIGDTLVWNG

-2250 VIMHLTINYPVE
+2250 VIMHLTINSPVE

-2282 SGDYTYVTTGSN
+2282 SGDYTFVTTGSN

-2299 TILHLTV
+2299 TIMHLTV

-2431 NQVLNDA
+2431 DQVLNDA

-2482 GISYTVGGDYN
+2482 GITYTTGGDYSYT
-2493 FVTTGSNGC
+2493 TTGSNGC

-2543 MITLTNAAG
+2543 MITLTNSTG
-2552 CDSVAYLHL
+2552 CDSLAYLHL

-2566 MLFDSIS
+2566 MQYDSIS
-2573 LAVCPSELPY
+2573 LSVCPSELPY

-2679 CDSYTWENTGETFTT
+2679 CDSYTWENTGEIFTT
-2694 SGIYYDMQKTIY
+2694 SGVYYDMQKTVH

-2829 LPTTLTSP
+2829 LPITLTSP

-2921 PENDVEMDN
+2921 PENDVKMDN
-2930 MTALSKYNGRIF
+2930 MDALSKYNGRIF
-2942 LFHLQEFETKFGWR
+2942 LFHLQSFETKFGWR

-2968 GAVDVYGEVGDDIV
+2968 GEVDIYGELGDDIV

>member
-15 AIPSIAMAAAN
+15 AIPSIAMAAAT

-35 GTTVAVET
+35 GTTVAVEPL
-43 TGWGVTLISN
+43 GWGVTLISN

-59 GTITFSGAITNIA
+59 GTITFSGTITNIA
-72 EEAFDGCDNLKSV
+72 EEAFDGCDKLKSV
-85 VLPSTVTSIGKSAFD
+85 VLPSSVTSIGKSAFD

-112 YDPPTVGKNAFRAV
+112 YFPPKVGKNAFRAV

-142 KAAAGWKN
+142 KADAGWKN

-176 IVQHNACGTKI
+176 IVQHNACGTEI

-213 SHNLTLTASF
+213 SHNMTLTASF

-231 TDLNNAAAGTVSGG
+231 TDLNNPAAGTVSGG

-323 DSSDPSSLTWKDS
+323 DSSDPSSLTWQDS

-354 APAMLTL
+354 SPAMLTL

-367 GAVPTLVPGTF
+367 GAVPTLVPGMF
-378 PNTTASVTA
+378 PSTTASVTA

-454 CESYFWSQTS
+454 CESYFWPQTS

-563 HGASYSTPG
+563 HGASYTIPG

-610 AGSFTWNGTTYTLP
+610 AGSFIWNGTTYTLP

-630 IFTKNASLCDSLV
+630 IFTKNASLCDSLI
-643 ILNLTILPKVPETF
+643 ILNLTILPKVVGTPEKVTICF
-657 VDTTVCYGETFVWT
+657 GETYEWNGT
-671 IDGATYTL
+671 TYTATGVYPVTL
-679 TGTQNKSV
+679 TGS
-687 TLSSVNG
+687 NG
-694 CDSVVTLRL
+694 CDST
-703 VQLPEVVT
+703 
-711 TPESATICAGETYT
+711 
-725 WNGAAYTASG
+725 
-735 TYTMTLA
+735 
-742 DVNGCDS
+742 
-749 IATLNLT
+749 ATLDLT
-756 VLPAN
+756 V
-761 PELVTID
+761 
-768 TICAGESYVWVDGVS
+768 
-783 YTVTTS
+783 
-789 KSITVTGAN
+789 
-798 GCPQKHVLN
+798 
-807 LTVLPAVKPTVVK
+807 
-820 DTICA
+820 
-825 DSTYLWSVGS
+825 
-835 NTYSYSVGGTY
+835 
-846 VDTLQDVNGC
+846 
-856 DSVVVLE
+856 
-863 LTQLA
+863 
-868 PIAETFV
+868 
-875 DTTVCYG
+875 
-882 ESFVWTI
+882 
-889 NGATYTLT
+889 
-897 GTQNMSVTLSS
+897 
-908 VNGCDSVVTLRLV
+908 
-921 ELPEV
+921 LPEV

-941 IWNGAAYTLAGTYT
+941 IWHGATYTASGTYN

-1028 PVIKPTI
+1028 PAIKPTI
-1035 QKDTICTGES
+1035 QKDTICADST
-1045 YDWTVGSNIY
+1045 YLWFVGSNTY
-1055 TYSVGG
+1055 SYSVGG
-1061 TYADTLI
+1061 TYVETLI

-1112 LTGTQNMS
+1112 LPGNTHKS
-1120 VTLSSV
+1120 VHLSSV
-1126 NNCDSVVT
+1126 NGCDSVVT

-1169 THTMTLSDVN
+1169 TYTMTLSDVN
-1179 GCDSI
+1179 GCDSV

-1538 GTTYSVGGTYVDTL
+1538 GTTYSVGGTYVETL

-1595 YTTDYMETVY
+1595 YTTDYMETVH

-1624 ANAETVV
+1624 ANVETVV
-1631 NQAICAGDYYEWALT
+1631 NQAICAGDYYEWELT

-1661 SDVHGCDS
+1661 LDVHGCDS
-1669 IVRLHVSVHPVDTTW
+1669 IVRLQLSVYPVDTTW
-1684 TVATICAGETF
+1684 TVVTICAGETF

-1744 GKTTYWRGE
+1744 GETTYWRGE

-1761 YVTEISALGCD
+1761 YVTETSALGCD

-1810 DAVIASETLQDIH
+1810 DAVIASKTLKDIH
-1823 GCDSVVT
+1823 DCDSVVT
-1830 LFLTKTTPVIVEVN
+1830 LFLTKTTPVIVDVN

-1892 PITAC
+1892 PIIAC

-1943 DTTICYGETY
+1943 DTTICYGESY

-1966 SDTLLNAV
+1966 SDTLVNAV

-2004 PYTWYDQVLNAAGEY
+2004 PYAWYDQVLNAAGEY

-2028 TCDSVEHVLNFVVLP
+2028 TCDSVEHVLNFMIWP

-2052 LCQGSVYEWNLT
+2052 LCKGSIYEWNLT

-2177 YTSDTIIYTTEHSI
+2177 YTSDTIIYTTEHSL

-2262 AEVTETACDSITWN
+2262 AEVTEIACDSITWN

-2299 TILHLTV
+2299 TIMHLTV

-2332 ASGIYYDTLTC
+2332 ASGIYYDTLLC

-2357 NNTTSSILDV
+2357 NNTTSSIVDV
-2367 MTCNGESYLWHD
+2367 MTCNGEPYLWHD

-2389 VILTNAMGCDS
+2389 VILTNAVGCDS

-2415 SISLAVCPSEL
+2415 SISLAVCPSDL

-2431 NQVLNDA
+2431 DQVLNAA

-2482 GISYTVGGDYN
+2482 GITYTTGGDYSYT
-2493 FVTTGSNGC
+2493 TTGSNGC

-2526 GEGYEW
+2526 GEGYTW

-2616 VVLPIA
+2616 VVLPIT

-2639 IYTVSGDYNFVTT
+2639 IYTLSGDYNFVTT

-2694 SGIYYDMQKTIY
+2694 SGVYYDMQKTVH

-2720 STVGTPEEVTI
+2720 STVGTPEEVII

-2745 ASGEYEVTL
+2745 ASGEYEAHL

-2847 VEATGEIEAHIMSN
+2847 VETTGEIEAHIMSN

-2921 PENDVEMDN
+2921 PENDVKMDN
-2930 MTALSKYNGRIF
+2930 MDALSKYNGRIF
-2942 LFHLQEFETKFGWR
+2942 LFHLQSFETKFGWR

-2968 GAVDVYGEVGDDIV
+2968 GEVDIYGELGDDIV

>member
-35 GTTVAVET
+35 GTTVAVEPL
-43 TGWGVTLISN
+43 GWGVTLISN

-59 GTITFSGAITNIA
+59 GTITFSGPITNIA
-72 EEAFDGCDNLKSV
+72 EEAFDGCDDLKSV

-135 CGRVASY
+135 CGRVADY
-142 KAAAGWKN
+142 KDKTSGWKN
-150 FDYIQEPPSP
+150 FNYIQEPPSP

-176 IVQHNACGTKI
+176 IVQHNACGTEI

-531 GCDSVVEVK
+531 SCDSVVEVK

-604 KTLCEG
+604 QTLCEG

-657 VDTTVCYGETFVWT
+657 VDTTVCYGESFVWT
-671 IDGATYTL
+671 ID
-679 TGTQNKSV
+679 
-687 TLSSVNG
+687 
-694 CDSVVTLRL
+694 
-703 VQLPEVVT
+703 
-711 TPESATICAGETYT
+711 
-725 WNGAAYTASG
+725 
-735 TYTMTLA
+735 
-742 DVNGCDS
+742 
-749 IATLNLT
+749 
-756 VLPAN
+756 
-761 PELVTID
+761 
-768 TICAGESYVWVDGVS
+768 
-783 YTVTTS
+783 
-789 KSITVTGAN
+789 
-798 GCPQKHVLN
+798 
-807 LTVLPAVKPTVVK
+807 
-820 DTICA
+820 
-825 DSTYLWSVGS
+825 
-835 NTYSYSVGGTY
+835 
-846 VDTLQDVNGC
+846 
-856 DSVVVLE
+856 
-863 LTQLA
+863 
-868 PIAETFV
+868 
-875 DTTVCYG
+875 
-882 ESFVWTI
+882 
-889 NGATYTLT
+889 GATYTLT

-941 IWNGAAYTLAGTYT
+941 T
-955 MTLADVN
+955 
-962 GCDSIA
+962 
-968 TLNLTVL
+968 
-975 PANPEVVTIDT
+975 
-986 ICAGE
+986 
-991 SYVWVDGVSYT
+991 
-1002 VTTSKSITVTGA
+1002 
-1014 NGCPEKQTLNLTVL
+1014 
-1028 PVIKPTI
+1028 
-1035 QKDTICTGES
+1035 
-1045 YDWTVGSNIY
+1045 
-1055 TYSVGG
+1055 
-1061 TYADTLI
+1061 
-1068 TPQGCDSVVV
+1068 
-1078 LELTQLAPIAETF
+1078 
-1091 VDTTVCYG
+1091 
-1099 ESFVWTI
+1099 
-1106 DGATYT
+1106 
-1112 LTGTQNMS
+1112 
-1120 VTLSSV
+1120 
-1126 NNCDSVVT
+1126 
-1134 LRLVEL
+1134 
-1140 PEVVTVPESATI
+1140 
-1152 CAGETYIWN
+1152 WN

-1169 THTMTLSDVN
+1169 TYTMTLSDVN
-1179 GCDSI
+1179 GCDSV

-1390 VDVNGCD
+1390 QDVNGCD

-1467 IITATMCYGETYTWP
+1467 IITATICYGETYTWP

-1552 LDVNGCD
+1552 QDVNGCD

-1595 YTTDYMETVY
+1595 YTTDYMETVH

-1661 SDVHGCDS
+1661 LDVHGCDS

-1966 SDTLLNAV
+1966 SDTLVNAA

-2004 PYTWYDQVLNAAGEY
+2004 PYAWYDQVLNAAGEY
-2019 KYREQFAGT
+2019 KYREQFTGT
-2028 TCDSVEHVLNFVVLP
+2028 TCDSVEHVLNFMIWP

-2123 GAVELIELSK
+2123 GAVEMIELSK

-2210 TTVVYD
+2210 TMVVYD

-2262 AEVTETACDSITWN
+2262 AEVKETACDSITWN

-2431 NQVLNDA
+2431 DQVLNDA

-2694 SGIYYDMQKTIY
+2694 SGVYYDMQKTIY

-2720 STVGTPEEVTI
+2720 STVGTPEKVTI

-2930 MTALSKYNGRIF
+2930 MDALSKYNGRIF
-2942 LFHLQEFETKFGWR
+2942 LFHLQSFETKFGWR